1 MNCLTCSMFFKSS
14 NLCAHLDGEELCKLN
29 RQSRT
34 QTLKRGEALNESML
48 KDWPVLAISGGVLGI
63 KHLLDDGRRTIAA
76 FFMEGDII
84 DLRRRS
90 IRMRGSL
97 VALTKV
103 ELCRL
108 SPGVFEEI
116 IAANPDAQRLA
127 WENLREQIN
136 RALYH
141 SADLGK
147 KQALEKLASFIF
159 ECQYRQAGNKV
170 PGKTVKIPI
179 RRCDMAEYLGLQP
192 ETVSRGFRELQDRK
206 IISFRNSSDIE
217 ITRLPCLKRIANGGQ
232 AGDATV
238 RQNDA
243 GMKVLSFS

>member
-1 MNCLTCSMFFKSS
+1 MFFKSG
-14 NLCAHLDGEELCKLN
+14 NLCAHLDGEELCNLN
-29 RQSRT
+29 RHSRT
-34 QTLKRGEALNESML
+34 LTLKRGEVLPESML
-48 KDWPVLAISGGVLGI
+48 NAWPILAIAAGVLGI

-84 DLRRRS
+84 DLRHRS
-90 IRMRGSL
+90 NRVHGSL

-103 ELCRL
+103 EICRL
-108 SPGVFEEI
+108 CTGVFEEI
-116 IAANPDAQRLA
+116 IVANPDAQRIA
-127 WENLREQIN
+127 WKNLRDQVN
-136 RALYH
+136 RTFDH

-159 ECQYRQAGNKV
+159 ECHYRQAGDKL

-179 RRCDMAEYLGLQP
+179 LSCDMAEYMGVQP

-217 ITRLPCLKRIANGGQ
+217 ITSLPSLKRIANGGQ

-238 RQNDA
+238 PENDA
-243 GMKVLSFS
+243 ELKVLSFH

>member
-1 MNCLTCSMFFKSS
+1 MFFKSS

-34 QTLKRGEALNESML
+34 LTLKRGEALPDSML
-48 KDWPVLAISGGVLGI
+48 NAWPIIAIAGGVLGI

-76 FFMEGDII
+76 FFMGGDII
-84 DLRRRS
+84 DLRRRTN
-90 IRMRGSL
+90 RMRGSL

-108 SPGVFEEI
+108 PPGVFEEI
-116 IAANPDAQRLA
+116 IAANPNAQRIA

-136 RALYH
+136 RAMDH

-147 KQALEKLASFIF
+147 KQAIEKLASFIF
-159 ECQYRQAGNKV
+159 ECQYRQAGGKL

-206 IISFRNSSDIE
+206 IISFRDSSDIE
-217 ITRLPCLKRIANGGQ
+217 ITRLPNLKRIANGGQ
-232 AGDATV
+232 AVDATV
-238 RQNDA
+238 RQNGA